1 MLLPY
6 KLAYLIPYYQT
17 DARIQAVSETMN
29 IIRMIKLF
37 GWETRM
43 EECLRGT
50 RESELRLVWKIKYLN
65 CFYVIIG
72 YVHRSPFIFSS

>member
-1 MLLPY
+1 
-6 KLAYLIPYYQT
+6 
-17 DARIQAVSETMN
+17 MN

-43 EECLRGT
+43 EERLRGT
-50 RESELRLVWKIKYLN
+50 RESELRLVWKMKYLN

-72 YVHRSPFIFSS
+72 YVHRFPLIFSS